1 MAADIAAD
9 DQPVVVAAVRR
20 AAIADTDAMNRMFA
34 LNVLGHLGHLGHL
47 GDLGDRDLV
56 HPVLAV
62 LRDPDPTLRL
72 VAAGQASWFTGSEV
86 VDALQR
92 ALEDSDPSVDVA
104 AAESLGE
111 IGDARAL
118 PALESVASGRGDRA
132 VRRAA
137 ASAAD
142 RIRGT

>member
-1 MAADIAAD
+1 MTATWCTRSSQCCA
-9 DQPVVVAAVRR
+9 
-20 AAIADTDAMNRMFA
+20 T
-34 LNVLGHLGHLGHL
+34 
-47 GDLGDRDLV
+47 
-56 HPVLAV
+56 
-62 LRDPDPTLRL
+62 PTRL
-72 VAAGQASWFTGSEV
+72 SASWPRGQASWFSGSEV